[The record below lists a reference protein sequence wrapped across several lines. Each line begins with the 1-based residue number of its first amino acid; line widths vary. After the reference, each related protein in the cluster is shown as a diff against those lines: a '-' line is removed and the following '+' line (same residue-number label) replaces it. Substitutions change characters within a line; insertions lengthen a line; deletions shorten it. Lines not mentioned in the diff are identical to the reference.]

1 MLLLTLPELAHQA
14 VVHVG
19 HLAALPAQAP
29 APPAPGGGGVTVPN
43 PAPGGLPQPAQDKLN
58 GLLSLIKTLA
68 LFSFGATFFIGL
80 IVFTAG
86 RAADHRRG
94 ATVGTLMILASVGG
108 GLLFGLGPGLIQMM
122 AS

>member
-1 MLLLTLPELAHQA
+1 MLLLTLPDLAHQA

-19 HLAALPAQAP
+19 HLAVLPAQAP
-29 APPAPGGGGVTVPN
+29 VVPN
-43 PAPGGLPQPAQDKLN
+43 PPAGGLPPDAQNKLN

-68 LFSFGATFFIGL
+68 LYSFGATFFIGL

-122 AS
+122 AT